1 MIPHLIVCEQKQTKT
16 VSKKYTK
23 KKRRVSIQ
31 QCVLLIPLSG
41 KGRDLSE
48 SE

>member
-16 VSKKYTK
+16 VSKKYT